1 MLKKLFFIFPLVIG
15 LYSYAQEVEDE
26 NRADVEEVVTVGSQI
41 KGVSIT
47 GLLPVTVITS
57 EEIDEMGIESGSDL
71 IESIIS
77 QGENTLSEDQ
87 SDTVFSARGD
97 VSGFNLRNF
106 GTGNTL
112 TLLNGRRMVN
122 TAGYNTDFVGG
133 SVVPVK
139 SVNANEIPVGSV
151 SRVEVLRDGASAI
164 YGADAVAGVVNTVL
178 RDDYDGLTVR
188 TKFSAFDH
196 FADENAQLNVTFGKD
211 LADGVTNINASYTYY
226 DGGAKFAAEDDRW
239 LAAKSDH
246 LADYVDWYNLIPGG
260 YDYSSYSTYNV
271 MTNAGSQTPWGQ
283 WIPLSGDEVAWT
295 IYPINIGAY
304 PADMLDP
311 DGTPLAY
318 DRREKCEEVSAIGLG
333 PNGAG
338 VSPLDICLDDQS
350 STNRMNYNFYRQA
363 YSAKERHNLFVY
375 INSEFMGYETFSEIG
390 YYTAENTRQLYGS
403 STLGTKAVSKTQS
416 FIIPESN
423 YYLRRVF
430 DYYMAC
436 QGDSLS
442 SNLTWSADNLPE
454 DCTLDGSGPGNGS
467 TSSKA
472 DFMRDSYSSYGPLA
486 AYAARFPNLRTNSTE
501 LETIRLLHGMRGAF
515 NDWEWEGAILY
526 SKATS
531 DDTTE
536 GRVAMDLLDWGLAKT
551 DDTAINMFAGGME
564 GMNLE
569 QALIDVTRAQET
581 SLSMI
586 DFKMTNNDIG
596 DIGAGPIA
604 MLIGFEVREETFDDD
619 LDDRIDGTI
628 QFYDQTVCTA
638 GEGAAYDS
646 STNTITYTVE
656 PICSPDIEPTYIE
669 RGALPDQDYG
679 SIEGTFP
686 FNSAVAM
693 SSPQPDSSGERT
705 TSSLFVELQIPVL
718 DNLDA
723 QVALRHESFSDI
735 DAATVGK
742 IALGYFV
749 NDKLSLR
756 GSASTTYRAP
766 NLITVNSPYI
776 PRNTGYTD
784 ALGSYL
790 GNGLD
795 VPLIDPETGVVDP
808 ESDAVFWDIT
818 AFKLAASIG
827 NPELEPEEA
836 ENKSIGF
843 IYTPSD
849 NLIITVDKWSIA
861 KEKTIGIFGP
871 ENNSAYDLLLRQDGS
886 CEGNPA
892 VIRSQAPTQAVWD
905 EYFPNSDLCPA
916 GEILRVEDPFMNLDD
931 RYISGTDFS
940 LFFDKETSW
949 GDFGF
954 RYQSSIMDK
963 FTQTASGP
971 AAEIVAADNAGVF
984 GNSTVE
990 VTGFESLLATNAVHK
1005 KKGFYSFSFKRGNYT
1020 TTLRTN
1026 FKSGFE
1032 YPSSSKEAGTYAR
1045 DGTLCYLC
1053 DADDTLVDSV
1063 YWLRAMET
1071 TDLSILYK
1079 TKINGNRLNARFT
1092 VKNIFDERA
1101 PTADRSYGYWMGA
1114 HNDFGTYYNLD
1125 LKFRF

>member
-15 LYSYAQEVEDE
+15 LYSYAQEVEDKD
-26 NRADVEEVVTVGSQI
+26 RADVEEVVTVGSQI
-41 KGVSIT
+41 KGASIT
-47 GLLPVTVITS
+47 GLLPVTVITAAD
-57 EEIDEMGIESGSDL
+57 IDEMGIESGSDL

-133 SVVPVK
+133 STVPVK

-188 TKFSAFDH
+188 TKLSAFDH
-196 FADENAQLNVTFGKD
+196 FADENAQLNVTFGTD

-226 DGGAKFAAEDDRW
+226 DGGAKYAHEDDRW
-239 LAAKSDH
+239 LAAKTDH
-246 LADYVDWYNLIPGG
+246 LKDYVPWYNLTPGG
-260 YDYSSYSTYNV
+260 YDYTSTSTYNV
-271 MTNAGSQTPWGQ
+271 MTNAGSQTPWGS
-283 WIPLSGDEVAWT
+283 WIPLDGHETGWT

-304 PADMLDP
+304 PPSMLDP
-311 DGTPLAY
+311 DGSYIQY
-318 DRREKCEEVSAIGLG
+318 DRRDKCEASSSINIG
-333 PNGAG
+333 PDGAG
-338 VSPLDICLDDQS
+338 ISPLDLCIEDS
-350 STNRMNYNFYRQA
+350 VSTNRMNYNFARQA
-363 YSAKERHNLFVY
+363 YSDKKRHNLFIF

-416 FIIPESN
+416 FIIPEEN
-423 YYLRRVF
+423 YYLSRLF

-436 QGDSLS
+436 HEDSFS
-442 SNLTWSADNLPE
+442 SNNTYTEAPSNCSNGD
-454 DCTLDGSGPGNGS
+454 GS
-467 TSSKA
+467 TSGSG
-472 DFMRDSYSSYGPLA
+472 DFFNDSYSTYGPMG
-486 AYAARFPNLRTNSTE
+486 AYYARFPNLRTNSTE
-501 LETIRLLHGMRGAF
+501 LETIRLLQGMRGSF
-515 NDWEWEGAILY
+515 NDWDWEGAILY

-531 DDTTE
+531 DDITE
-536 GRVAMDLLDWGLAKT
+536 GRIAMDLLDWGLAKT
-551 DDTAINMFAGGME
+551 DETAINMFAGGME

-586 DFKMTNNDIG
+586 DFKMTNGDIG
-596 DIGAGPIA
+596 NIGAGPIA
-604 MLIGFEVREETFDDD
+604 ILIGFEVREETFDDD

-638 GEGAAYDS
+638 GEGQAYDAA
-646 STNTITYTVE
+646 TNSITYTTAPV
-656 PICSPDIEPTYIE
+656 CSAEITPTYIE
-669 RGALPDQDYG
+669 RGKSDDQEYG
-679 SIEGTFP
+679 SVEGTFP

-705 TSSLFVELQIPVL
+705 TSSLFLELQIPVL

-742 IALGYFV
+742 IAFGYFV
-749 NDKLSLR
+749 NDNLSLR

-776 PRNTGYTD
+776 PRNSGYTD

-790 GNGLD
+790 GGGED
-795 VPLIDPETGVVDP
+795 VDLIDPETGLVDP
-808 ESDAVFWDIT
+808 ESDAIFWDIT
-818 AFKLAASIG
+818 AYKLAASIG

-861 KEKTIGIFGP
+861 KEKTIGIFGA
-871 ENNSAYDLLLRQDGS
+871 ENNSAYDLLLRLEGS

-892 VIRSQAPTQAVWD
+892 VIRAQAPTQAVWD
-905 EYFPNSDLCPA
+905 QYFPGTDLCPA

-963 FTQTASGP
+963 FTQTSSGP
-971 AAEIVAADNAGVF
+971 SAEIVAADEAGIF
-984 GNSTVE
+984 GNSSVE

-1032 YPSSSKEAGTYAR
+1032 YPSSSRDAGTSTR
-1045 DGTLCYLC
+1045 SGSLCYLC
-1053 DADDTLVDSV
+1053 DDSETLVDSV

-1101 PTADRSYGYWMGA
+1101 PTADRTYGYWMGT